1 MMKKESNDSCNQMIT
16 FSAEN
21 SEAERDK
28 EKKNLWLKSL
38 DRLTTWLGSKSR
50 VISPDYKIYELVDAS

>member
-28 EKKNLWLKSL
+28 EKKGK
-38 DRLTTWLGSKSR
+38 
-50 VISPDYKIYELVDAS
+50 A

>member
-1 MMKKESNDSCNQMIT
+1 MRRECGCGGEAWEDKGEKDSGGVLMMKKESNDSCNQMIT

-28 EKKNLWLKSL
+28 EKKNL
-38 DRLTTWLGSKSR
+38 
-50 VISPDYKIYELVDAS
+50 